1 MRPRRGLIAT
11 TCLLAAFGCDQQIP
25 PRREPLSGK
34 VTLKGA
40 PLESGSIQFMPPQ
53 EGGQFGS
60 GAVIS
65 NGRYFIPEE
74 QGLPAG
80 QYKVVISAGVPRQ
93 TAAEAEGKIPG
104 ESGPLAEER
113 IPPEFNVNSD
123 VIVEISANRQNIY
136 NFDIP

>member
-1 MRPRRGLIAT
+1 MRPRRGLIPL

-25 PRREPLSGK
+25 PHREPLSGS
-34 VTLKGA
+34 VSLKGA
-40 PLESGSIQFMPPQ
+40 PLACGSIQFMPSQ
-53 EGGQFGS
+53 EGDQFGS
-60 GAVIS
+60 GAVIA

-74 QGLPAG
+74 QGLPVG
-80 QYKVVISAGVPRQ
+80 QYKVVISAGVPSQ
-93 TAAEAEGKIPG
+93 TSAEAQQKLPG